1 MAKGKE
7 KKDIVE
13 KEFVAFPDVAADV
26 INVLLYKGKSV
37 VNERNLQAGPTEF
50 IYQGGEKLRNEYEDL
65 CKYELADGRIKLMYL
80 IANQSRTDGKMLLR
94 KAGYTGGA
102 YREQYEKK
110 TRFLYPVIEFV
121 LYWGKSRWEAGRN
134 FRRLFSR
141 KKISEEAW
149 DYIDEL
155 KLHVFEMR
163 HLPKEIRSLFQS
175 DMRIVV
181 DFLAEGNSY
190 RSDRKVIHKAA
201 LIRMIKA
208 LSGET
213 TAEGEVEK
221 WMEEQEIREE
231 DDVKVC
237 ELFDQYVRQGRAEGE
252 KIGERRGEER
262 GIKKGEKIGEKRG
275 KKIGEK
281 TGEARR
287 LVLDV
292 ENAMNFFRVTLEKAC
307 EGLGTTLEK
316 YEEAKRSI

>member
-1 MAKGKE
+1 M
-7 KKDIVE
+7 
-13 KEFVAFPDVAADV
+13 
-26 INVLLYKGKSV
+26 
-37 VNERNLQAGPTEF
+37 
-50 IYQGGEKLRNEYEDL
+50 
-65 CKYELADGRIKLMYL
+65 
-80 IANQSRTDGKMLLR
+80 
-94 KAGYTGGA
+94 
-102 YREQYEKK
+102 
-110 TRFLYPVIEFV
+110 
-121 LYWGKSRWEAGRN
+121 
-134 FRRLFSR
+134 
-141 KKISEEAW
+141 
-149 DYIDEL
+149 
-155 KLHVFEMR
+155 
-163 HLPKEIRSLFQS
+163 
-175 DMRIVV
+175 
-181 DFLAEGNSY
+181 
-190 RSDRKVIHKAA
+190 
-201 LIRMIKA
+201 
-208 LSGET
+208 
-213 TAEGEVEK
+213 EK